1 MRIYRYV
8 TRQKTLPFLSQFP
21 LFILAFCA
29 VSFSAPAANL
39 AATEQK
45 IIAAVKAQSNQSI
58 DLLEKSVKI
67 NSGTMNAA
75 GIREVGQ
82 LFRTEL
88 DQLGFKTHWA
98 EMPPAMQRAGHLIA
112 EHEGTQGKRLL
123 LIGHLDTVFE
133 KDSPVPLWIR
143 KENKVWG
150 QGVVDMKGG
159 DVVIIGALR
168 ALQKAGALKNTR
180 IMVVLSGDEEKVGF
194 PRDVARADLINAAKR
209 SDITLAFESMMQ
221 DKNGKDT
228 ATIGRRAIGGFSLKV
243 TGKQGHSA
251 GVFSTGGY
259 GAIYET
265 ARILNS
271 FREQLIE
278 PDLTFNVGTILGGT
292 EASYDEETSKGTAF
306 GKKNVIPKIA
316 LAEGDLR
323 YLTHEQRDQAY
334 VRMRE
339 IVAQHLPETSAE
351 IRFYETYPP
360 MTPTVGNKKLLEIF
374 SQASSDAGLGTI
386 DAIPPG
392 LRGAGDVQFAAPYT
406 DSLDGLGAAGG
417 GDHSPDEFV
426 ELPSIERATIR
437 AALMIYRLT
446 R

>member
-1 MRIYRYV
+1 MHHFLRQAKRF
-8 TRQKTLPFLSQFP
+8 TRV
-21 LFILAFCA
+21 FILASCA
-29 VSFSAPAANL
+29 INPLVHATNLSAI
-39 AATEQK
+39 EQK
-45 IIAAVKAQSNQSI
+45 IIAAAKVQSNTSI
-58 DLLEKSVKI
+58 ELLEKSVKI
-67 NSGTMNAA
+67 NSGTMNEA
-75 GIREVGQ
+75 GVREVGK
-82 LFRTEL
+82 LFRAEF
-88 DQLGFKTHWA
+88 DQLGFKTRWA

-168 ALQKAGALKNTR
+168 ALQEVGALKNTR
-180 IMVVLSGDEEKVGF
+180 IVVVFSGDEEHVGS
-194 PRDVARADLINAAKR
+194 PQNIARADLINAARR

-228 ATIGRRAIGGFSLKV
+228 GTVGRRAIGSFSLKV
-243 TGKQGHSA
+243 TGKQAHSA
-251 GVFSTGGY
+251 KLFSTGGY

-265 ARILNS
+265 ARILNR
-271 FREQLIE
+271 FREELIE
-278 PDLTFNVGTILGGT
+278 PNLTFNVGTILGGT
-292 EASYDEETSKGTAF
+292 EASYNAQTSKGEAF
-306 GKKNVIPKIA
+306 GKTNVIPKIA

-323 YLTHEQRDQAY
+323 YLTHEQRDTTYA
-334 VRMRE
+334 RMRE
-339 IVAQHLPETSAE
+339 IVAKHLPETSAE
-351 IRFYETYPP
+351 IHFTETYPP
-360 MTPTVGNKKLLEIF
+360 MTPTPGNQKLLETF
-374 SQASSDAGLGTI
+374 SQASLDAGLGTI
-386 DAIPPG
+386 DAIHPA

>member
-1 MRIYRYV
+1 MRFSRDY
-8 TRQKTLPFLSQFP
+8 TQKKIHRFVFLAQISILTL
-21 LFILAFCA
+21 CT
-29 VSFSAPAANL
+29 VSFSAHAANL
-39 AATEQK
+39 TATEQK
-45 IIAAVKAQSNQSI
+45 IIDAVKENSNASVA
-58 DLLEKSVKI
+58 LLEKSVKI
-67 NSGTMNAA
+67 NSGTMNEA
-75 GIREVGQ
+75 GVREVGQ
-82 LFRTEL
+82 LFRNEL

-133 KDSPVPLWIR
+133 KDSTVPLWLR

-168 ALQKAGALKNTR
+168 ALQEAGVLKNTR
-180 IMVVLSGDEEKVGF
+180 IMVVFSGDEEHAGT
-194 PRDVARADLINAAKR
+194 PLNVARADLINAAKR
-209 SDITLAFESMMQ
+209 SDIALAFENMMQ
-221 DKNGKDT
+221 DKNGNDT
-228 ATIGRRAIGGFSLKV
+228 ATTGRRAIGGFSLKV

-271 FREQLIE
+271 FRERLIE
-278 PDLTFNVGTILGGT
+278 PDLTFNVGTIVGGT
-292 EASYDEETSKGTAF
+292 EASYDEQTSKGTAF

-323 YLTHEQRDQAY
+323 YLTHEQRDQTY
-334 VRMRE
+334 VRMKE
-339 IVAQHLPETSAE
+339 IVAKHLPETGAE

-360 MTPTVGNKKLLEIF
+360 MTPTAGNKKLLEIF
-374 SQASSDAGLGTI
+374 SQVSSDAGLGTI
-386 DAIPPG
+386 DAIAPG

-417 GDHSPDEFV
+417 GDHSPDEFI
-426 ELPSIERATIR
+426 ELSSIERATMR

>member
-1 MRIYRYV
+1 MRKFSYSLQQA
-8 TRQKTLPFLSQFP
+8 TRVL
-21 LFILAFCA
+21 ILAACTITSSTFA
-29 VSFSAPAANL
+29 TNL
-39 AATEQK
+39 SATEQK
-45 IIAAVKAQSNQSI
+45 IIDSVKANANASI
-58 DLLEKSVKI
+58 ALLEKSVKI
-67 NSGTMNAA
+67 NSGTMNEA
-75 GIREVGQ
+75 GVREVGQ
-82 LFRTEL
+82 LFRAEF
-88 DQLGFKTHWA
+88 DQLGFKTHWV
-98 EMPPAMQRAGHLIA
+98 EMPPEMQRAGHLIA

-159 DVVIIGALR
+159 NVVIIGALR
-168 ALQKAGALKNTR
+168 ALKEAGVLNNTR
-180 IMVVLSGDEEKVGF
+180 IRVVFSGDEEKVGS
-194 PRDVARADLINAAKR
+194 PLNVARADLIDAAKN

-228 ATIGRRAIGGFSLKV
+228 ATTGRRAIGNFFLKV

-251 GVFSTGGY
+251 GIFSTGGD

-271 FREQLIE
+271 FREQLVE
-278 PDLTFNVGTILGGT
+278 PNLTFNVGTILGGT
-292 EASYDEETSKGTAF
+292 EASYDEQASSGTAS
-306 GKKNVIPKIA
+306 GKFNVIPKVA
-316 LAEGDLR
+316 LAQGDLR
-323 YLTHEQRDQAY
+323 YLTNEQRDNTY
-334 VRMRE
+334 FRMKQ
-339 IVAQHLPETSAE
+339 IVAKHLPQTSAE
-351 IRFYETYPP
+351 IRFSETYPP
-360 MTPTVGNKKLLEIF
+360 MTPTSGNIHLLETF
-374 SQASSDAGLGTI
+374 SQVSNDAGLGTI
-386 DAIPPG
+386 GAIPPG

-417 GDHSPDEFV
+417 GDHSPDEYI